1 MGHPFFLKERLT
13 DNPWLFKFTYKAD
26 IVSEMNEVSLSLQGK
41 HLTVFVAKDKMQA
54 FKQK

>member
-1 MGHPFFLKERLT
+1 MGHPFFLKEGLT
-13 DNPWLFKFTYKAD
+13 DNPWLFKFRYEAD

-41 HLTVFVAKDKMQA
+41 QLTVFVAKDKMEA